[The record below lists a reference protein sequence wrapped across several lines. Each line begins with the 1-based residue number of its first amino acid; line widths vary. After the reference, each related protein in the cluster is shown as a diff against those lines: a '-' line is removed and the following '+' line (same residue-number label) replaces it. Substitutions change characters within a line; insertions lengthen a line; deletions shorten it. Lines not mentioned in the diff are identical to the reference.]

1 MALVPGAAAYVA
13 EPFRDLGLLMAVV
26 SNLHIPPATHDVRAE
41 QPDRVEKKLEVFSH
55 RVFGQ
60 LRKLFSGRGRLR
72 RLVARI
78 EAAEPRLQALDNQQ
92 LQQEIQQLRQQLH
105 IDGMIDELLVCS
117 FALVR
122 ELSVRT
128 LGMRPYA
135 SQLTGGLVLLQGM
148 VAEMDTGEG
157 KTLTATLPAATV
169 ALAGIPV
176 HVISVNDYLTAR
188 DTETMLPLY
197 RALGLQVGC
206 VVHGQ
211 TPAER
216 RRAYQCDV
224 TYATNKELVF
234 DYLRDRLTLGDRLDP
249 LLLQAEYLHGESQ
262 RSKRVLLRGLHFA
275 IVDEA
280 DSILIDEARTPLII
294 SGADGGDEERQ
305 FLQQALDLAAELS
318 KGDDYVLDSARRQLR
333 LTDVGKQK
341 IAAAVSQLGPL
352 WSGLVRRESTVHQ
365 ALTAIQFFHRDE
377 QYLLRDGKVQII
389 DEFTGRVME
398 DRSWEQGLHQL
409 IELKEGC
416 ELTQRRETLAK
427 ISYQRFFRRY
437 RQLSGMT
444 GTAKEVAAEL
454 WAVYHLPTLKVPTH
468 RPIIRKILPDRV
480 LATQQQ
486 KWQAVVAEICRLHHL
501 GRPLLVGTRSVAAS
515 EHLSALVRHAGL
527 EHQVL
532 NAKQDADEADIVS
545 AAGIAAS
552 ITIAT
557 NMAGRGTDIVLGEG
571 VRQIGGLHVI
581 ATERHEAAR
590 IDRQLAGR
598 CGRQGDPGSYQ
609 AILSLEDPLLDGA
622 RGGLIAQLLK
632 GMDFSNLGV
641 MQPLARR
648 AISQAQVSVEKYH
661 ARIRRELFRQDQ
673 QQGNL
678 LSFSGKLE

>member
-1 MALVPGAAAYVA
+1 MT
-13 EPFRDLGLLMAVV
+13 VV
-26 SNLHIPPATHDVRAE
+26 SNLYVPPATHDVRAE
-41 QPDRVEKKLEVFSH
+41 QPDRVENKLEVFAH
-55 RVFGQ
+55 RLFGQ
-60 LRKLFSGRGRLR
+60 LRKIFSGRGRLR

-197 RALGLQVGC
+197 QALGLQVGC

-211 TPAER
+211 TPGER

-305 FLQQALDLAAELS
+305 FLQQALDLAAELI
-318 KGDDYVLDSARRQLR
+318 KGEDYVLDSARRQLR

-515 EHLSALVRHAGL
+515 EHLSALVRQAGL

-609 AILSLEDPLLDGA
+609 AILSLEDPLLDGT

>member
-1 MALVPGAAAYVA
+1 MT
-13 EPFRDLGLLMAVV
+13 VV
-26 SNLHIPPATHDVRAE
+26 SNLYVPPATHDVRAE
-41 QPDRVEKKLEVFSH
+41 QPDRVENKLEVFAH
-55 RVFGQ
+55 RLFGQ
-60 LRKLFSGRGRLR
+60 LRKIFSGRGRLR

-197 RALGLQVGC
+197 QALGLQVGC

-211 TPAER
+211 TPGER

-305 FLQQALDLAAELS
+305 FLQQALDLAAELI
-318 KGDDYVLDSARRQLR
+318 KGEDYVLDSARRQLR

-515 EHLSALVRHAGL
+515 EHLSALVRQAGL